1 MYEKNQ
7 SKDEILPQIKTGKKK
22 KKKGIST
29 SELSGISEIKTKGQ
43 SLG

>member
-22 KKKGIST
+22 KRKK
-29 SELSGISEIKTKGQ
+29 EFLQVNFQAFQKLRQKDN
-43 SLG
+43 L